1 MLYRLLSYT
10 DREMYEPQVVS
21 MRRIGPIGKKIR
33 ALGLPVRALGMRPS
47 MPNPL
52 SLLRLAWWLRQ
63 DPPDVVQTW
72 MYQADLFG
80 GLAARLAGKAS
91 IIWGIHS
98 FTLDPGGETG
108 IIEKRLK
115 WWRLLACAWSSRS
128 LPNSIVCCAEAS
140 RKLHAELGYAAEKMV
155 VIPNGADLVTF
166 KPDPE
171 ARRSVR
177 RELGIRQEVPLV
189 GLAARFHPQKD
200 HRSFVRAAGLLRAL
214 MPEVEFL
221 LCGDKIDWNNRELV
235 GWIEEAKLRSC
246 FHLLGP
252 REDMPRIT
260 AALDVASSSSYSEAW
275 PLAIGE
281 AMACGVP
288 CVVTDVGDSGLIVG
302 DTGRVVSPKD
312 PAALADAWRQVLA
325 LGSDARA
332 QLGAAARRRVEEHFS
347 VSTAVAKYEQLYK
360 EEFGSRSDLV
370 ATVGNGFGWSRGSRR
385 VEADEFVS
393 AAEGLGRGVDSPVE
407 SSVDPPHDRG
417 RTHEGI
423 A

>member
-1 MLYRLLSYT
+1 
-10 DREMYEPQVVS
+10 
-21 MRRIGPIGKKIR
+21 
-33 ALGLPVRALGMRPS
+33 
-47 MPNPL
+47 
-52 SLLRLAWWLRQ
+52 
-63 DPPDVVQTW
+63 
-72 MYQADLFG
+72 
-80 GLAARLAGKAS
+80 
-91 IIWGIHS
+91 
-98 FTLDPGGETG
+98 
-108 IIEKRLK
+108 
-115 WWRLLACAWSSRS
+115 
-128 LPNSIVCCAEAS
+128 
-140 RKLHAELGYAAEKMV
+140 
-155 VIPNGADLVTF
+155 
-166 KPDPE
+166 
-171 ARRSVR
+171 
-177 RELGIRQEVPLV
+177 
-189 GLAARFHPQKD
+189 
-200 HRSFVRAAGLLRAL
+200 